1 MVCNINLLVL
11 TCVISLKV
19 SITHSIIEFFV
30 TVCYSQ
36 TSARFLH
43 HHLDQDNKN
52 FLRQDPR
59 RPPLEIPELMQ
70 AQNGMRKAPNS
81 PCWVSF
87 DNKVMIWQFLRTT

>member
-1 MVCNINLLVL
+1 M
-11 TCVISLKV
+11 
-19 SITHSIIEFFV
+19 
-30 TVCYSQ
+30 CYSQ

-43 HHLDQDNKN
+43 HHLDQDNEN
-52 FLRQDPR
+52 FLQQDPR

-87 DNKVMIWQFLRTT
+87 DNKVMIWQFLRTSALEDLRNFLPPSLKSCIQN